1 MPWTAAERSEHERV
15 ERALAIAERQFRDL
29 FDLASDGILISD
41 LEARFQDANVAM
53 TRLVGY
59 SRAELLRM
67 TIMDLIDAE
76 EIPRLERER
85 AHMLASGD
93 SLVSEWWV
101 RRKDGTRCPLEVSAK
116 ILPDGR
122 WQAFF
127 RDISERKAA
136 EHEREQLLERLRTVL
151 EQAPV
156 GIAMITGGPGAWR
169 RTFNERGRALF
180 GVSAQGASDLGALAK
195 MLRTVDGDDLDV
207 ASLPAMKALAG
218 ERVEPIELAI
228 QRDDGRRIPIVA
240 RAAPLLAPD
249 GKVEGAVAAFED
261 VTSEKELERL
271 RAEWN
276 SIVAHDLRQPLNSIA
291 LYTQLLARLARDD
304 AQMVEVIAEISTTTK
319 RLNRMIQDL
328 LDLSRL
334 EARQLTLRRRPTDLP
349 ALVRVCVARV
359 ALAAPDRLLDL
370 RVTGEIPELSIDPDR
385 VQQAL
390 DNLLTN
396 AVKFGAEGTPIEIAI
411 EDGADE
417 VAVSVGNRGAGL
429 PPDFL
434 PHLFQR
440 FQRAPD
446 GQLASVKGVGL
457 GLYITRE
464 LVEAHGGRIAA
475 SSSPDGVTT
484 FRFTLPRR

>member
-1 MPWTAAERSEHERV
+1 MAWTAAERNEHARV
-15 ERALAIAERQFRDL
+15 ERALAVAERQLRDL
-29 FDLASDGILISD
+29 FDLASDGILISN
-41 LEARFQDANVAM
+41 LEARFTDANVAI
-53 TRLVGY
+53 TRMLGF
-59 SRAELLRM
+59 SRPELLRM

-93 SLVSEWWV
+93 PLVSEWWV
-101 RRKDGTRCPLEVSAK
+101 RCKDGGRRPLEVSAK

-127 RDISERKAA
+127 RDISERKRA
-136 EHEREQLLERLRTVL
+136 ELERDRLLERLRTVL

-156 GIAMITGGPGAWR
+156 GIAMITGGPGAWKR
-169 RTFNERGRALF
+169 SFNERGRELF
-180 GVSAQGASDLGALAK
+180 GVDVGGASDLATLAT
-195 MLRTVDGDDLDV
+195 MLRTVDGALVDV

-218 ERVEPIELAI
+218 ERVEPVELQIE
-228 QRDDGRRIPIVA
+228 RPDGRRIPIVA
-240 RAAPLLAPD
+240 RAAPLFAPD
-249 GKVEGAVAAFED
+249 GSVDGAVAAFED

-291 LYTQLLARLARDD
+291 LYTQLLARLARED

-349 ALVRVCVARV
+349 ALVRMCVSRV
-359 ALAAPDRLLDL
+359 ALAAPDRHLDL
-370 RVTGEIPELSIDPDR
+370 RVTGELPELSIDPDR

-396 AVKFGAEGTPIEIAI
+396 AVKFGAAGTPIDIAI
-411 EDGADE
+411 EDGATE
-417 VAVSVGNRGAGL
+417 VAVSVSNRGVGL

-440 FQRAPD
+440 FQRAAD
-446 GQLASVKGVGL
+446 GHLASVKGVGL

-475 SSSPDGVTT
+475 SSSPEGSTT